1 MEYTIREATLDDY
14 EEMCEVY
21 MEVDTLHIEAL
32 PQVFREPDGPA
43 RSKAYVAD
51 LIAESTSASGSTS

>member
-1 MEYTIREATLDDY
+1 MNLSIREATLDDY